1 MQEVLLEARAV
12 GKVLSAMRLEPT
24 HRRLQFC
31 AAQVLLSMCEHPE
44 TQRRVRKEWALQTI
58 VESLTASSGA
68 VNFHTGKSPGNS
80 KACEAL
86 CRVLGMVTAPIGEI
100 TCDDDAFLQ
109 VQEQLQEMGL
119 AAKVAVFMEQL
130 VREEPSEWHTQVL
143 TTQLRLLCGLIHRFP
158 PGQELLRPYVDM
170 MTACLTATTS
180 SEQHFWA
187 ATLLRRF
194 VEVDRKNRDLARLAY
209 AVEPILQH
217 RLTDADAPEPTIVAC
232 LEALHVLV
240 RQDVELDPKMQRK
253 FFNCDVAMKCLEL
266 MQARPGEPRIAAEC
280 CAIIANTTKDFE
292 DAQRVGAFEAID
304 EITKAMKASPHHR
317 DLTKHGNAA
326 LDALSL
332 EQDPNI
338 RYAARVTAPS
348 KIHTSTA
355 LSGSD
360 FETVN
365 NGGNACF
372 ALRCTRAKG
381 NLKKTLAGEINFMK
395 WREDIVDIL
404 DGIPDMTPRGYT

>member
-1 MQEVLLEARAV
+1 
-12 GKVLSAMRLEPT
+12 MRLEPT

-180 SEQHFWA
+180 SE
-187 ATLLRRF
+187 
-194 VEVDRKNRDLARLAY
+194 
-209 AVEPILQH
+209 
-217 RLTDADAPEPTIVAC
+217 
-232 LEALHVLV
+232 
-240 RQDVELDPKMQRK
+240 
-253 FFNCDVAMKCLEL
+253 
-266 MQARPGEPRIAAEC
+266 
-280 CAIIANTTKDFE
+280 
-292 DAQRVGAFEAID
+292 
-304 EITKAMKASPHHR
+304 
-317 DLTKHGNAA
+317 
-326 LDALSL
+326 LS
-332 EQDPNI
+332 
-338 RYAARVTAPS
+338 
-348 KIHTSTA
+348 
-355 LSGSD
+355 
-360 FETVN
+360 
-365 NGGNACF
+365 
-372 ALRCTRAKG
+372 
-381 NLKKTLAGEINFMK
+381 
-395 WREDIVDIL
+395 
-404 DGIPDMTPRGYT
+404 